1 MGLEANTLLIVNGDE
16 FEVKAL
22 LETGELTLRG
32 GYKARLRFENL
43 VNVRV
48 YDGRLIFENEGKN
61 FSLEV
66 GQISAEKWAKKI
78 LSPPKPLF
86 EKLGIRPND
95 NKYVFGKISEE
106 NILLALSGSIISSAS
121 ETRLAFAQF
130 NDLSDIEK
138 MLNEY
143 STEGFQCP
151 IWTIHGK
158 GKTSAPNGDIVRKIM
173 RANGFIDTKICAISD
188 DWSATKYSLKKN

>member
-22 LETGELTLRG
+22 LESNELILRG

-43 VNVRV
+43 ANVRAN
-48 YDGRLIFENEGKN
+48 DGRLIFENEGKD
-61 FSLEV
+61 FRLEL
-66 GQISAEKWAKKI
+66 GQVYAEKWAIKI
-78 LSPPKPLF
+78 SSPPKPLF
-86 EKLGIRPND
+86 EKLGIKPND
-95 NKYVFGKISEE
+95 NIYVFGKISEE
-106 NILLALSGSIISSAS
+106 NIILAISGSIISSAN
-121 ETRLAFAQF
+121 EAILAFTQF